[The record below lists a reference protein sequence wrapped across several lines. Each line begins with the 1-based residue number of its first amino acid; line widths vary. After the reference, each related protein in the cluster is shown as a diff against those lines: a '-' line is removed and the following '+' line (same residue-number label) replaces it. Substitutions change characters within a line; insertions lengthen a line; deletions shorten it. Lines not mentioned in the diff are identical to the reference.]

1 MKFSPIFPKS
11 IFESYKSLN
20 IENPTALSF
29 FDQKINMSQKFLNEF
44 VKRQRLLSDKQKTLL
59 QNIPS
64 DSFHV
69 DEFFKALGFQEHSFL
84 FLNDKKE
91 IFLELSKNLFK
102 NDKPIKKYD
111 LIINNLIIS
120 NIYNQFNF
128 LINVHNL
135 TKENGLMLHIVPFSG
150 LINQNLFNIN
160 PIFFRQIAIWNNY
173 EAVKISLSNFSG
185 AEVTIPLRKHQIFY
199 EILDSTDEIS
209 HFKKLLDFS
218 KEKLGEDIFLII
230 ILKKMNNNDFKFE

>member
-11 IFESYKSLN
+11 IFDCYKSLSKDS
-20 IENPTALSF
+20 PTALSF
-29 FDQKINMSQKFLNEF
+29 FDQKIIMNQKFLNEF

-59 QNIPS
+59 QTISP

-84 FLNDKKE
+84 FLNEKKE

-120 NIYNQFNF
+120 NTYNQLNF

-150 LINQNLFNIN
+150 LFNQNLFNIN
-160 PIFFRQIAIWNNY
+160 PIFFKQIAIWNNY

-199 EILDSTDEIS
+199 EILDSKDETS
-209 HFKKLLDFS
+209 HFKKLLEFS
-218 KEKLGEDIFLII
+218 KEKLGEDIYLII
-230 ILKKMNNNDFKFE
+230 ILKKMNNNDFKLE

>member
-11 IFESYKSLN
+11 IFDCYKSLN
-20 IENPTALSF
+20 MDSPIALSF
-29 FDQKINMSQKFLNEF
+29 FDQKIIMNQKFLNEF

-59 QNIPS
+59 QTISP

-120 NIYNQFNF
+120 NTYNQLNF

-150 LINQNLFNIN
+150 LFNQNLFNIN
-160 PIFFRQIAIWNNY
+160 PIFFKQIAIWNNY

-199 EILDSTDEIS
+199 EILDSKDEKS
-209 HFKKLLDFS
+209 HFKKLLEFS
-218 KEKLGEDIFLII
+218 KEKLGEDIYLII
-230 ILKKMNNNDFKFE
+230 ILKKMNNNDFKLE